1 MVGQTS
7 ASRYR
12 NFLQAGVRRK
22 IGRSKIGIPDAATIR
37 NERPVAPKSARL
49 YEHTLSIDWRS
60 PYSMGSA
67 SNFETSDE
75 PQKEEA
81 RSSFE
86 KERPN
91 RILCASSANPSV
103 DKSLLDTYNAYLES
117 KPVLTKALTAA
128 TVQGLGAALGSILS
142 SPKRSENNSGQRRG
156 PRIDWLEVFAFAL
169 HGGLLNGPIGH
180 YW

>member
-1 MVGQTS
+1 MESTP
-7 ASRYR
+7 
-12 NFLQAGVRRK
+12 NL
-22 IGRSKIGIPDAATIR
+22 
-37 NERPVAPKSARL
+37 
-49 YEHTLSIDWRS
+49 
-60 PYSMGSA
+60 
-67 SNFETSDE
+67 ETSDG
-75 PQKEEA
+75 PPKGKA
-81 RSSFE
+81 RSSSE

-91 RILCASSANPSV
+91 RILCASTANPTV

-142 SPKRSENNSGQRRG
+142 SPKRSESSGGQRRG

>member
-1 MVGQTS
+1 
-7 ASRYR
+7 
-12 NFLQAGVRRK
+12 
-22 IGRSKIGIPDAATIR
+22 
-37 NERPVAPKSARL
+37 
-49 YEHTLSIDWRS
+49 
-60 PYSMGSA
+60 MGSA

-91 RILCASSANPSV
+91 GILCASSANPSV

>member
-1 MVGQTS
+1 
-7 ASRYR
+7 
-12 NFLQAGVRRK
+12 
-22 IGRSKIGIPDAATIR
+22 
-37 NERPVAPKSARL
+37 
-49 YEHTLSIDWRS
+49 
-60 PYSMGSA
+60 MGSNPNA
-67 SNFETSDE
+67 ETSDE
-75 PQKEEA
+75 APKDETT
-81 RSSFE
+81 RSSSSE
-86 KERPN
+86 LAELPN
-91 RILCASSANPSV
+91 RILCSSTANPCV

-142 SPKRSENNSGQRRG
+142 SSKRSETSSGSGSSQRRG